1 MGYKLLLADDEAE
14 IRNGLSQYFPWNE
27 VGFELIGQCGNGKEV
42 MEFMEGREVDALLC
56 DIRMPIMSGLDVA
69 RALHEARSGVKVL
82 FLSGYKDFEY
92 AKQAI
97 LYDVKSYIVKPTK
110 YQELFEAFTTL
121 KMELDSERGAGGGD
135 VESFNEKV
143 VRTIRDYVSANYA
156 RASLEEAASLVH
168 MNPHYVSK
176 YFKVKTGE
184 NFSDY
189 VVSVR
194 MNKAAELLKDIR
206 YKTYQVS
213 ELVGY
218 SYAKNFTRT
227 FKRYHGMSPREFR
240 QSSGLDE

>member
-14 IRNGLSQYFPWNE
+14 IRNGLSQYFPWSE
-27 VGFELIGQCGNGKEV
+27 VGFELVGQCDNGREA
-42 MEFMEGREVDALLC
+42 MEFLQGHEVDALLC

-69 RALHEARSGVKVL
+69 RALHEAKSRVKVL
-82 FLSGYKDFEY
+82 FLSGYRDFEY

-97 LYDVKSYIVKPTK
+97 VYDVKSYIVKPTK
-110 YQELFEAFTTL
+110 YQELFEAFTSL
-121 KMELDSERGAGGGD
+121 KMELDQERGAGGAD
-135 VESFNEKV
+135 ASFNEKV
-143 VRTIRDYVSANYA
+143 VRTIRDYVAANYS
-156 RASLEEAASLVH
+156 RASLENAASLVH

-176 YFKVKTGE
+176 YFKEKTGE

-213 ELVGY
+213 EMVGY

-227 FKRYHGMSPREFR
+227 FKRFHGMSPREFR
-240 QSSGLDE
+240 QLSGLDE